1 MQYYEESDKK
11 KDDDKKEVD
20 SKHAKDNAIHVL
32 EKIKNYKRWLTP
44 DKLVMGVLIGALL
57 LVIALPT
64 ENADKKDQT
73 SGEKETTAAGEDS
86 NTAGAKNAQTDDIYC
101 RQLEVKL
108 QDMLMQVEGVGK
120 TEVMITLESSSEAVL
135 NKDNPY
141 ERENIEETK
150 DGSTKQTHSYKS
162 EQETVMSN
170 VGGDQLPYVV
180 KSIYPKIQGVVIVA
194 KGAKEPSIKNEIIE
208 AVEVLFGVE
217 PHKVKVLGME

>member
-11 KDDDKKEVD
+11 KEDDKEEVD
-20 SKHAKDNAIHVL
+20 TKHAKDNTIRVL
-32 EKIKNYKRWLTP
+32 DKIKNYKSWLTP

-64 ENADKKDQT
+64 EHADKKDKT
-73 SGEKETTAAGEDS
+73 SGENETTAAGENS
-86 NTAGAKNAQTDDIYC
+86 NTAGAKATQNDDIYC

-108 QDMLMQVEGVGK
+108 KDMLMQVKGVGK

-135 NKDNPY
+135 NKDNPFQ
-141 ERENIEETK
+141 RENIEETN

-170 VGGDQLPYVV
+170 VDGDQLPYVV

-194 KGAKEPSIKNEIIE
+194 QGAKEPSIKNEIIE